1 MGMAKC
7 PFDLTSFDVKDGR
20 KVALHNS
27 GFGTV
32 FAVAGDRPLPV
43 CDYAGFAPFGF
54 DYRRCPGEQLTIM
67 AFEDLIR
74 KVAKERLE
82 FVKVVGVDAQKVSLG
97 PSTPEMVPIGP
108 TTVIT
113 DDIGFTRPS

>member
-1 MGMAKC
+1 MRAWSMSWLVGN
-7 PFDLTSFDVKDGR
+7 
-20 KVALHNS
+20 NS

-32 FAVAGDRPLPV
+32 FAVADDRPLPV

-54 DYRRCPGEQLTIM
+54 GYRRCPGEQLTIM

-82 FVKVVGVDAQKVSLG
+82 FVKVAGANPEKVPLG
-97 PSTPEMVPIGP
+97 PSTQAGMVPIGP
-108 TTVIT
+108 TTVIN
-113 DDIGFTRPS
+113 DDIGFIRPS

>member
-1 MGMAKC
+1 MGLAKC
-7 PFDLTSFDVKDGR
+7 PFDQRHSMSRTAVR
-20 KVALHNS
+20 PQCTTA

-32 FAVAGDRPLPV
+32 FAVADDRPLPV

-54 DYRRCPGEQLTIM
+54 GYRRCPGEQLTIM

-82 FVKVVGVDAQKVSLG
+82 FVKVAGANPEKVPLG
-97 PSTPEMVPIGP
+97 PSTQAGMVPSVP
-108 TTVIT
+108 P
-113 DDIGFTRPS
+113 R